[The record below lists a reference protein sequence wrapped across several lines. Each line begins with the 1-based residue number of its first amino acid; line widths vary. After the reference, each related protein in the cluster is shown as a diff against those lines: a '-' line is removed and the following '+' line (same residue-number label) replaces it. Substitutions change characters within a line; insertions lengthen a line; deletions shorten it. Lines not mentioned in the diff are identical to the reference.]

1 MLRDEG
7 RKSTVKP
14 NLGGVG
20 SGGILAVHVEEGIPG
35 AALQPGQLHD
45 VRGQPVGGLLHGHR

>member
-1 MLRDEG
+1 M
-7 RKSTVKP
+7 KT

-45 VRGQPVGGLLHGHR
+45 VRGQPVGGLLQGHR

>member
-1 MLRDEG
+1 MEKEG
-7 RKSTVKP
+7 KAVKT

-45 VRGQPVGGLLHGHR
+45 VRGQPVGGLLQGHR